1 MNSKRASSTP
11 VKIQLIYQMNFS
23 LSVDEVSG
31 LLNYFIMMS
40 HVCGGILKHIF

>member
-1 MNSKRASSTP
+1 MNSKRAFSTP
-11 VKIQLIYQMNFS
+11 VKILLNKMNFS
-23 LSVDEVSG
+23 LSVDEVPG